1 MSRNGNRINEEGGH
15 NLVQGEVTG
24 SEDLKFQ
31 EVEVHCQSSSS
42 MPRIGSE
49 DKFRFLKKSFYLV

>member
-31 EVEVHCQSSSS
+31 EVE
-42 MPRIGSE
+42 RI
-49 DKFRFLKKSFYLV
+49 VVV